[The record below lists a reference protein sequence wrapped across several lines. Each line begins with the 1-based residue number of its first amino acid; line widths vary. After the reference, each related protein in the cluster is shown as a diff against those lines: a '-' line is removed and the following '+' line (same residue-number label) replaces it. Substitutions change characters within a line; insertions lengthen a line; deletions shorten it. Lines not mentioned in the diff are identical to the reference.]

1 MQVEVI
7 GKPIRYRFR
16 SGKEIVLKPGVPT
29 ALPDAAVKQL
39 LARAGDRVKIVGSTP
54 PHPPSM
60 DTLEVCVEPAAT
72 NAQPVYWQAKN
83 GCIYGPGKPE
93 FLARVGYGNAVR
105 FFVLV
110 QHEGQLR
117 FIESDRLRSP

>member
-16 SGKEIVLKPGVPT
+16 SGEEIVLKPGVPT

-39 LARAGDRVKIVGSTP
+39 LARAGDRVKIVGSTA
-54 PHPPSM
+54 HPPSM
-60 DTLEVCVEPAAT
+60 DTLAVCVEPAAT
-72 NAQPVYWQAKN
+72 NARPVYWQAKD
-83 GCIYGPGKPE
+83 GCIYGSGKPE

-105 FFVLV
+105 LFVLV